1 MSLLDPEL
9 FDRRDP
15 FVPYDMCLEA
25 PLQAKHKDFTM
36 AFGYL
41 IESSQEQLQGRSLAE
56 LQFAIEFSNWLM
68 TNAEQRFRHERIF
81 GQSREK
87 AVVFLTDPRKIL
99 ALFED
104 YDLNDQAEFPNGT
117 PEDYFAVLALGK
129 CFEAIET
136 HERLTAYGRGETQ
149 YMDRS
154 WGDNSEFDVQDSLYH
169 TAISA
174 RDSLLSEARDLI
186 AFIDGIHF
194 SQLRAK
200 NSGKRG
206 AKAKNSAFAT
216 LNTKLMAVY
225 DERYQHLTNRHAAS
239 RLYDDFINEVD
250 HVLRTDDPAHRISI
264 WIGIHKK
271 KLLRTL

>member
-9 FDRRDP
+9 FDRRNP
-15 FVPYDMCLEA
+15 FEPYDMSLEA
-25 PLQAKHKDFTM
+25 PLKATHKEFTM

-41 IESSQEQLQGRSLAE
+41 IESSQEQLHGRSLAE
-56 LQFAIEFSNWLM
+56 LQFAVEFSNWLM
-68 TNAEQRFRHERIF
+68 ASAEQRFRHERIF

-136 HERLTAYGRGETQ
+136 HERLTAYGRGETSF
-149 YMDRS
+149 MDPS
-154 WGDNSEFDVQDSLYH
+154 WGNNSEFDVQNSLYH

-186 AFIDGIHF
+186 AFIDGIRF

-206 AKAKNSAFAT
+206 AKAKNSPFAT
-216 LNTKLMAVY
+216 LKHQLLAEY
-225 DERYQHLTNRHAAS
+225 DESYRHLSNRHAAD
-239 RLYDDFINEVD
+239 RLYKTFRADVD
-250 HVLRTDDPAHRISI
+250 AVLRTDDPAHRIST
-264 WIGIHKK
+264 WIGKHKK
-271 KLLRTL
+271 QNTT

>member
-15 FVPYDMCLEA
+15 FEPYDMRLEE
-25 PLQAKHKDFTM
+25 PLKAKHKNFTM

-41 IESSQEQLQGRSLAE
+41 IESCQKQLQGRSLAE

-68 TNAEQRFRHERIF
+68 ANAEQQFRHERIF
-81 GQSREK
+81 GQGRER

-104 YDLNDQAEFPNGT
+104 YDLKDQAEFPNGT

-154 WGDNSEFDVQDSLYH
+154 WGDNSEFDVQDSLYR

-174 RDSLLSEARDLI
+174 RDSLLSEARNLI

-200 NSGKRG
+200 TSGKRG
-206 AKAKNSAFAT
+206 AKAKNSPFAT
-216 LNTKLMAVY
+216 LKRQLLAEY
-225 DERYQHLTNRHAAS
+225 DKRYRHLSNRHAAS
-239 RLYDDFINEVD
+239 RLYQTFQADVD
-250 HVLRTDDPAHRISI
+250 AVLRTDDPAHRIST
-264 WIGIHKK
+264 WIGQHKK
-271 KLLRTL
+271 QNTI

>member
-9 FDRRDP
+9 FERRDP
-15 FVPYDMCLEA
+15 FEPYDLCLEE
-25 PLQAKHKDFTM
+25 PLKARHKDFTM

-41 IESSQEQLQGRSLAE
+41 IESCQEQLQGRSLAE

-104 YDLNDQAEFPNGT
+104 YDLNDQAEFPNAT

-194 SQLRAK
+194 SQLRAR

-206 AKAKNSAFAT
+206 AKAKNSPFAT
-216 LNTKLMAVY
+216 LKRQILAEY
-225 DERYQHLTNRHAAS
+225 DESYRHLSNRHAAD
-239 RLYDDFINEVD
+239 RLYKTFRADVHD
-250 HVLRTDDPAHRISI
+250 VLSTDDPAHRISI
-264 WIGIHKK
+264 WIGQHKK
-271 KLLRTL
+271 QNTM